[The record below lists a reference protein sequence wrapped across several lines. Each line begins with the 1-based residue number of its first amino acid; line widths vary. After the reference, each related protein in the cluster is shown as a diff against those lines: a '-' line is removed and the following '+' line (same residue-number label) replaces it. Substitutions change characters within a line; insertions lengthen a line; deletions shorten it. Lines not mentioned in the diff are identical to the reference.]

1 MFQWN
6 VSSVP
11 LDRTTFTW
19 SCSWVGGFFLWIAF
33 QLDKVMLFVAILP
46 IFYVIFHMT
55 PSNCGPFVGQHQF
68 YSVVTDF
75 YYNDIPGKYVD
86 FFVWHLISKDNV
98 RKLLDHIITPSFMV
112 PAVCVM
118 VLVIY
123 YLQSV
128 SRYFTVQSRN
138 HSLYQEE

>member
-1 MFQWN
+1 
-6 VSSVP
+6 
-11 LDRTTFTW
+11 
-19 SCSWVGGFFLWIAF
+19 
-33 QLDKVMLFVAILP
+33 MLFVAILP

-75 YYNDIPGKYVD
+75 YYNDIPGSVLT
-86 FFVWHLISKDNV
+86 FFGKIIFKDNV

-138 HSLYQEE
+138 HNYYQGE